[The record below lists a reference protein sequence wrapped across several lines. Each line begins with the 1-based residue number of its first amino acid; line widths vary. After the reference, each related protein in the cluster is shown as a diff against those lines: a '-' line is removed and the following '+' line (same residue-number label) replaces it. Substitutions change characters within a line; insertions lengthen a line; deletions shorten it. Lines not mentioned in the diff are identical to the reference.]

1 MVDVAG
7 ALLTAGLSLASK
19 LIVSWVERGRSR
31 VRVAEVESSIAR
43 EAAEEAARLRVR
55 VDDLE
60 RATHQMLREL
70 VARTPQISYSRSAI
84 GPAVLDLRFDPRDPA
99 SSKQMISDLRYR
111 VSEISADLMHHPQ
124 SDEAR
129 DVPKVIIEPEQDSK
143 KEEVVAPGKNRSAE
157 MIEELRGKV
166 RDAEGHRK

>member
-1 MVDVAG
+1 
-7 ALLTAGLSLASK
+7 
-19 LIVSWVERGRSR
+19 
-31 VRVAEVESSIAR
+31 
-43 EAAEEAARLRVR
+43 
-55 VDDLE
+55 
-60 RATHQMLREL
+60 
-70 VARTPQISYSRSAI
+70 
-84 GPAVLDLRFDPRDPA
+84 
-99 SSKQMISDLRYR
+99 MISDLRYR